1 MVIMETRNLRSQPF
15 IQSDD
20 QISTGK
26 HWEEWMERKDI
37 SRLERSL
44 RDEEGEDEYKVL
56 KNKLN
61 KYYLP
66 KKNKHHAR
74 YLFLKMK
81 PFKDEYTVTYVMRL
95 REKAHACEFEATCD
109 ERILEHCIQTITNQD
124 LIKRAISK
132 GWNLDKFV
140 EEAGQMEDTCLQMKD
155 MKGDPRDIGTFSANK
170 IQSNRSNYRA
180 HDVVENC
187 GYCGFD
193 HGEGNKCP
201 AYGKQCRNCDRYNH
215 FASVCRAEKKK
226 QQYRAGN
233 FRREGRS
240 VKKTMEEKIET
251 DSNTDISDY
260 DEDED
265 YFGETIK
272 HIMKIRKVKTVQGI
286 RDMDKTVTVRIDDV
300 DVKVEP
306 DSGADVNVMDEN
318 QFLKFQSKTY
328 GNPVLEKSKIK
339 LSTLQNSL
347 PIKGEFKTI
356 IRNKTCGTETK
367 FVVVKGK
374 INSPPL
380 ISKSTLIEL
389 GMIQI
394 RTDGSFVKKNQLRI
408 PDSGPIFN
416 SEKHYQITPG
426 CQIANKEVNL
436 LRKPINKTQQITE
449 LKKENTK
456 TSKEQEIRRR
466 YHSNLFQEINKRDR
480 QPKEKIKGY
489 VENRNKMK
497 KMGPPQDMRGRG
509 HWTYK
514 IMGPPQDRR
523 GRGRIKR
530 TWKSQETRTET

>member
-1 MVIMETRNLRSQPF
+1 
-15 IQSDD
+15 
-20 QISTGK
+20 
-26 HWEEWMERKDI
+26 
-37 SRLERSL
+37 
-44 RDEEGEDEYKVL
+44 
-56 KNKLN
+56 
-61 KYYLP
+61 
-66 KKNKHHAR
+66 
-74 YLFLKMK
+74 MK
-81 PFKDEYTVTYVMRL
+81 PFRDEYTVTYVMRL
-95 REKAHACEFEATCD
+95 REKAHECEFEATCD

-155 MKGDPRDIGTFSANK
+155 MKGDHRDIGTSSINK
-170 IQSNRSNYRA
+170 IQSNRSSYNRSQDYITKF
-180 HDVVENC
+180 NC
-187 GYCGFD
+187 GYCGFE
-193 HGEGNKCP
+193 HCEGNKCP
-201 AYGKQCRNCDRYNH
+201 AYGKQCRNCEKYNH

-272 HIMKIRKVKTVQGI
+272 HIMKIRKVKTIQGI
-286 RDMDKTVTVRIDDV
+286 RDMDKTVTIRIDDV

-339 LSTLQNSL
+339 LSTLQLQNSL

-367 FVVVKGK
+367 FVVVKRKINSPPLISKSTLIELGMIQ

-426 CQIANKEVNL
+426 CKIANKEVNL

-449 LKKENTK
+449 LKKKNTK

-466 YHSNLFQEINKRDR
+466 YQSNLFQEINKRDR
-480 QPKEKIKGY
+480 QPKEKIKEY

-509 HWTYK
+509 IGHTKLWAPRKT
-514 IMGPPQDRR
+514 GA
-523 GRGRIKR
+523 GGGG
-530 TWKSQETRTET
+530 

>member
-1 MVIMETRNLRSQPF
+1 MEEKT
-15 IQSDD
+15 
-20 QISTGK
+20 
-26 HWEEWMERKDI
+26 I

-155 MKGDPRDIGTFSANK
+155 MKGDHRDIGTSSINK
-170 IQSNRSNYRA
+170 IQSNRSSYNRSQDYITKF
-180 HDVVENC
+180 NC
-187 GYCGFD
+187 GYCGFE
-193 HGEGNKCP
+193 HCEGNKCP
-201 AYGKQCRNCDRYNH
+201 AYGKQCRNCEKYNH

-272 HIMKIRKVKTVQGI
+272 HIMKIRKVKTIQGI
-286 RDMDKTVTVRIDDV
+286 RDIEKTVTVRIDDV
-300 DVKVEP
+300 DVRVEP

-318 QFLKFQSKTY
+318 QFVKFQSKTY
-328 GNPVLEKSKIK
+328 SSPVLEKSKIK

-347 PIKGEFKTI
+347 PIKGEFTTI
-356 IRNKTCGTETK
+356 IRNKTCGTEAK

-408 PDSGPIFN
+408 PDSGPIFK
-416 SEKHYQITPG
+416 SEKHYQIRGRNKKRPLTCPMGKFYLPRASGIALISNPAEITPG

-449 LKKENTK
+449 LKKKNTK

-497 KMGPPQDMRGRG
+497 KMGPPQD
-509 HWTYK
+509 
-514 IMGPPQDRR
+514 RR

-530 TWKSQETRTET
+530 TLENRDKRQETRTET

>member
-1 MVIMETRNLRSQPF
+1 
-15 IQSDD
+15 
-20 QISTGK
+20 
-26 HWEEWMERKDI
+26 
-37 SRLERSL
+37 
-44 RDEEGEDEYKVL
+44 
-56 KNKLN
+56 
-61 KYYLP
+61 
-66 KKNKHHAR
+66 
-74 YLFLKMK
+74 MK
-81 PFKDEYTVTYVMRL
+81 PFRDEYTVTYVMRL
-95 REKAHACEFEATCD
+95 REKAHECEFEATCD

-155 MKGDPRDIGTFSANK
+155 MKGDHRDIGTSSINK
-170 IQSNRSNYRA
+170 IQSNRSSYNRSQDYITKS
-180 HDVVENC
+180 NC
-187 GYCGFD
+187 GYCGFE
-193 HGEGNKCP
+193 HCEGNKCP
-201 AYGKQCRNCDRYNH
+201 AYGKQCRNCEKYNH
-215 FASVCRAEKKK
+215 FASVCRTEKKK

-240 VKKTMEEKIET
+240 VKKTTEDKIDT

-265 YFGETIK
+265 YFGGTIK
-272 HIMKIRKVKTVQGI
+272 HIMKIRKVKTIQGI
-286 RDMDKTVTVRIDDV
+286 RDMDKTVTIRIDDV

-318 QFLKFQSKTY
+318 QFVKFQSKTY

-367 FVVVKGK
+367 FIVVKGK

-380 ISKSTLIEL
+380 LSKSTLIEL

-408 PDSGPIFN
+408 PDNRPPFN
-416 SEKHYQITPG
+416 SKKLAIDKGFKHYQVTPG
-426 CQIANKEVNL
+426 RQIANKEVNL
-436 LRKPINKTQQITE
+436 FRKPINKTQQITK
-449 LKKENTK
+449 LKKKNTK
-456 TSKEQEIRRR
+456 TAKQEINRR
-466 YHSNLFQEINKRDR
+466 YHSNLYEEINERDR
-480 QPKEKIKGY
+480 QCKEKIKGY
-489 VENRNKMK
+489 AENRNRKMK

-509 HWTYK
+509 QWTYK

-530 TWKSQETRTET
+530 TLEKSGNQD

>member
-1 MVIMETRNLRSQPF
+1 MDRGEPQHITVITETRNLRSQPF
-15 IQSDD
+15 ILSDD

-26 HWEEWMERKDI
+26 HWEEWME
-37 SRLERSL
+37 
-44 RDEEGEDEYKVL
+44 
-56 KNKLN
+56 
-61 KYYLP
+61 
-66 KKNKHHAR
+66 
-74 YLFLKMK
+74 
-81 PFKDEYTVTYVMRL
+81 T
-95 REKAHACEFEATCD
+95 TCD

-155 MKGDPRDIGTFSANK
+155 MKGDTRDI
-170 IQSNRSNYRA
+170 
-180 HDVVENC
+180 
-187 GYCGFD
+187 
-193 HGEGNKCP
+193 
-201 AYGKQCRNCDRYNH
+201 
-215 FASVCRAEKKK
+215 VCRAEKK

-233 FRREGRS
+233 FRQGGRS
-240 VKKTMEEKIET
+240 VKKTMEDKIET

-272 HIMKIRKVKTVQGI
+272 HIMKIRKVKTIQGI
-286 RDMDKTVTVRIDDV
+286 RDMEKTVMVRIDDV

-318 QFLKFQSKTY
+318 QFVKFQSKTY

-408 PDSGPIFN
+408 PDNRPPFN
-416 SEKHYQITPG
+416 SKKLAIDKGFNHYQVTPG
-426 CQIANKEVNL
+426 RQIANKEVNIF
-436 LRKPINKTQQITE
+436 RKPINKTQQITK
-449 LKKENTK
+449 LKKKNTK
-456 TSKEQEIRRR
+456 TAKQEINRR
-466 YHSNLFQEINKRDR
+466 YHSNLYEEINERDR
-480 QPKEKIKGY
+480 QCKEKIKGY
-489 VENRNKMK
+489 AENRNRKMK
-497 KMGPPQDMRGRG
+497 KMAPRKTCAGGGSG
-509 HWTYK
+509 HTKLWA
-514 IMGPPQDRR
+514 PARQARE
-523 GRGRIKR
+523 GRIKR
-530 TWKSQETRTET
+530 TLENRDKSQETRTET